1 MQKLKFKTKNYN
13 RHLRQDMVVNEVYL
27 GVPFMRKVNI
37 NVFKSFKTVSALSLA
52 VKLAFRN

>member
-1 MQKLKFKTKNYN
+1 MA
-13 RHLRQDMVVNEVYL
+13 VNEVYL